1 MGILWQVQSLDKHD
15 FLPAVKIKVVCL
27 EVDGRDRLGGS
38 FPQRQ
43 GTWQLRSGARHITAL
58 KISSAFD
65 ARHIV
70 VIQSVRWLE
79 PARIKPHRALPLRT
93 ASQQA
98 PSMAKTKSSCRI
110 TNDVNL
116 SVSGVADACENQKT
130 NNCAFS

>member
-1 MGILWQVQSLDKHD
+1 MGILWQVQSLDKHG

-70 VIQSVRWLE
+70 VIQSARWLE
-79 PARIKPHRALPLRT
+79 PARIKPHRAFKDCFT
-93 ASQQA
+93 TSSQHGENNIFKQDYKRRQ
-98 PSMAKTKSSCRI
+98 SLGEWGCR
-110 TNDVNL
+110 
-116 SVSGVADACENQKT
+116 CM
-130 NNCAFS
+130 